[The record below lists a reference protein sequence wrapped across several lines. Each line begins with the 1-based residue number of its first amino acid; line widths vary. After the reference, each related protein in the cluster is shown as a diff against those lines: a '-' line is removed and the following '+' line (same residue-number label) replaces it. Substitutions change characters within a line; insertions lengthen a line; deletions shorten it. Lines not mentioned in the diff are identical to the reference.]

1 MIDDIIELRNL
12 PLEELISAPLNAV
25 IKAQAQAAMTTVQFI
40 EQVGFIRN
48 SDDTSFFDSPDN
60 STANDYDVR
69 LAKLQINVDKDGK
82 NTVTN
87 VDLPFITL
95 FNVPSFEIA
104 TFDWSFN
111 VKLKSMQSLSA
122 KFTTSN
128 TTAVTTDASSSLNL
142 FSLIKIGG
150 SMKVESTTKT
160 DFESRFKTGREQEYN
175 LNINIKGNSAP
186 LPKGIETLLSI
197 AENATK
203 TVTTTPGP

>member
-48 SDDTSFFDSPDN
+48 SDDTSFVDSPDN